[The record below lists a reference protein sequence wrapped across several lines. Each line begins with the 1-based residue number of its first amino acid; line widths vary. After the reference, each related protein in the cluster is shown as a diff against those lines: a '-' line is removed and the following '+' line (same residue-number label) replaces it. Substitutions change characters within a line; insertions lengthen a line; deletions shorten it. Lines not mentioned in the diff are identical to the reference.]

1 MAIARSQGS
10 GSWVLLSLLKSFL
23 VWMLILE
30 VCFLVIG
37 FPVVTVITAGAAVA
51 AIALLPLMP
60 INAVLFVVSVVIGA
74 NLLGVTLLSTGLTL
88 KGVYPHEVSWLG
100 WLNQEASANHVAIYA
115 ACPLTCDV
123 HSAVLRQ
130 V

>member
-1 MAIARSQGS
+1 MAIVRSQSSDG
-10 GSWVLLSLLKSFL
+10 WALLSLLKSFL

-37 FPVVTVITAGAAVA
+37 FPVVTLITAGAAVA

-60 INAVLFVVSVVIGA
+60 ANAVLFVVSAVIGA
-74 NLLGVTLLSTGLTL
+74 NLLGVTLLSIGLTL

-100 WLNQEASANHVAIYA
+100 WLNQESEGSQAPVYA

-123 HSAVLRQ
+123 QSIAVR
-130 V
+130 

>member
-1 MAIARSQGS
+1 MAIARSQS
-10 GSWVLLSLLKSFL
+10 TGSWALLSLLKSFL
-23 VWMLILE
+23 IWMLILE

-37 FPVVTVITAGAAVA
+37 FPIVTLITAGAAVA

-60 INAVLFVVSVVIGA
+60 ANAVLFVVSVVIGA
-74 NLLGVTLLSTGLTL
+74 NLLGVTLLSIGLTL

-100 WLNQEASANHVAIYA
+100 WLNQEAGSKQVPVYA

-123 HSAVLRQ
+123 NSIALP
-130 V
+130 